1 MIYWKQHFQN
11 WVFCREELNVAN
23 QLKTKIGQE
32 RPEEKALVLKE
43 VSEEA
48 KEQEGPGLWTKG
60 QMTSEVDKIKTKHKF
75 MLSGRKK

>member
-11 WVFCREELNVAN
+11 LVFCREELNVAN
-23 QLKTKIGQE
+23 QLKTKIGKE

-48 KEQEGPGLWTKG
+48 KEQEAPGL
-60 QMTSEVDKIKTKHKF
+60 
-75 MLSGRKK
+75 